1 MKYFLNFFTLITA
14 TISFSQV
21 SEDIIPRDAVSVFSI
36 NNVSLLKKVSIDDLV
51 KYEFM
56 AEVQS
61 ELFNGSTNGK
71 TIKDLGLDFSQ
82 KLNAFYG
89 QNKEYELSGF
99 TFGVNNKEQLFT
111 VFDDFDKIEN
121 TNLDGVEFYRSYS
134 NYLIIRGT
142 SGIVIRV
149 DPNVEK
155 VAEIA
160 DSIWLARGLG
170 YFWDREIEE
179 DYDEEYYGDEAA
191 YAVDSVVMYDESEM
205 VEEAYVADSA
215 YYSEYESEVAV
226 EEYDVEGD
234 LEDNDLLSKNYWEM
248 RDSISFTLQE
258 KYLRSITLEIF
269 RDNINLKNQDA
280 KFATH
285 LLRPSD
291 GVFYLDNSR
300 NLDNSKG
307 LWGFQAMFPEL
318 FADFQNI
325 YSENIMLGD
334 INLNEHSIDIDLVAN
349 YGKELGSIYEKLNST
364 KFDKNVLKYIHKD
377 NTGFFTYNIDLN
389 EGYKKAFDVVIPILK
404 DEQDPRI
411 SSNVLVAE
419 LINEFVNTE
428 EVFKTYKGSMFGSF
442 NGYKKV
448 KTKRIEFLYDEETF
462 DYEEKEVESEE
473 DMPIFTIGF
482 STSRP
487 DIPEKVLKHFGRM
500 TSRFKDHGNYW
511 EVEDAVLNSIS
522 AYIINKNGLFIITN
536 DEDLAKNHNNGYGA
550 NSIKGKVAKKA
561 KSSKFVYGYFDW
573 SGALE
578 KLPRE
583 MFTSKQNNILDA
595 MKGKT
600 GVLEL
605 TSSKTTRA
613 NTKFKL
619 TYDFDGTFD
628 NSGKYL
634 LDLVNSIYVL
644 TK

>member
-1 MKYFLNFFTLITA
+1 MKYILNFFALSLVSL
-14 TISFSQV
+14 SFGQV

-36 NNVSLLKKVSIDDLV
+36 NNVSLLKKVSMDDMV

-61 ELFNGSTNGK
+61 ELFNGSTNEK

-89 QNKEYELSGF
+89 QNEQYELSGF
-99 TFGVNNKEQLFT
+99 TFGISNQEQLFT

-121 TNLDGVEFYRSYS
+121 TNLPGVEFYRSYS

-149 DPNVEK
+149 DPNIEH
-155 VAEIA
+155 VAAIA
-160 DSIWLARGLG
+160 DSIWMARGLG
-170 YFWDREIEE
+170 YFWDISSEE
-179 DYDEEYYGDEAA
+179 EVYDDEGYSEVMEEQALDAID
-191 YAVDSVVMYDESEM
+191 AVDSFAVDSLGGLNFEEDGIEGEM
-205 VEEAYVADSA
+205 DA
-215 YYSEYESEVAV
+215 
-226 EEYDVEGD
+226 
-234 LEDNDLLSKNYWEM
+234 NDLLSKNYWEM
-248 RDSISFTLQE
+248 RDSISFSLQQE
-258 KYLRSITLEIF
+258 YLRQICVEIF
-269 RDNINLKNQDA
+269 VDDIHLKNQDA
-280 KFATH
+280 KFAAQ
-285 LLRPSD
+285 LQSPSD

-300 NLDNSKG
+300 NLHNSKG
-307 LWGFQAMFPEL
+307 LWGFKAMFPEL
-318 FADFQNI
+318 FDDFKEI
-325 YSENIMLGD
+325 YSGNIMLGE
-334 INLNEHSIDIDLVAN
+334 INLNESSIDIDFVAN
-349 YGKELGSIYEKLNST
+349 YGKELGSIYQKLNST
-364 KFDKNVLKYIHKD
+364 KFDKNVLKYIHQN

-404 DEQDPRI
+404 DEKDPRI

-419 LINEFVNTE
+419 LINEFVNTD
-428 EVFKTYKGSMFGSF
+428 EVFKTYKGSMFGTF

-448 KTKRIEFLYDEETF
+448 KTKRIEFNYDEETF

-473 DMPIFTIGF
+473 DMPIFAIGF
-482 STSRP
+482 STNRA
-487 DIPEKVLKHFGRM
+487 DIPEKILNHFGRM
-500 TSRFKDHGNYW
+500 TSRFKNHGNYW
-511 EVEDAVLNSIS
+511 EVEDAVLNSLS
-522 AYIINKNGLFIITN
+522 AYIINKNGLFIVTN
-536 DEDLAKNHNNGYGA
+536 DEDLAKNHSNGYGSNA
-550 NSIKGKVAKKA
+550 ISGKAAKKA

-583 MFTSKQNNILDA
+583 MFSAKQNNILDA
-595 MKGKT
+595 MKGKS

-605 TSSKTTRA
+605 TSSKTTVS

>member
-1 MKYFLNFFTLITA
+1 MKYFLNLFALFTSMF
-14 TISFSQV
+14 SFGQA

-36 NNVSLLKKVSIDDLV
+36 NNVSLLKKVSMDDLV

-71 TIKDLGLDFSQ
+71 TIKDLGLDFNQ

-89 QNKEYELSGF
+89 QNEQYELSGF
-99 TFGVNNKEQLFT
+99 TFGINDKKQLFT

-121 TNLDGVEFYRSYS
+121 TKLEGVEFYRSYS

-149 DPNVEK
+149 DPNTEN
-155 VAEIA
+155 VATIA

-170 YFWDREIEE
+170 YFWDSQSVEE
-179 DYDEEYYGDEAA
+179 DYDDEEYYTDTEEESESS
-191 YAVDSVVMYDESEM
+191 DSVAYSINDDE
-205 VEEAYVADSA
+205 VNLEE
-215 YYSEYESEVAV
+215 ES
-226 EEYDVEGD
+226 VEGD
-234 LEDNDLLSKNYWEM
+234 LYANDLLSKNYWEM
-248 RDSISFTLQE
+248 RDSINFSLQE
-258 KYLRSITLEIF
+258 VYLRKITLEIF
-269 RDNINLKNQDA
+269 RDNVHLKNQDS
-280 KFATH
+280 KFATQ
-285 LLRPSD
+285 LQRPSD

-300 NLDNSKG
+300 NLHNSKG
-307 LWGFQAMFPEL
+307 LWGFKAMFPEL
-318 FADFQNI
+318 FDDFKNI
-325 YSENIMLGD
+325 YSDNIMLGD
-334 INLNEHSIDIDLVAN
+334 INLNEHSIDIDFVAN
-349 YGKELGSIYEKLNST
+349 YGKDLGSIYEKLNST

-389 EGYKKAFDVVIPILK
+389 EGYKKAFDIVIPILK
-404 DEQDPRI
+404 DEKDPRI

-428 EVFKTYKGSMFGSF
+428 EVFKTYKGSMFGAF

-500 TSRFKDHGNYW
+500 TSRFKNHGNYW
-511 EVEDAVLNSIS
+511 EIEDAVLNSIS
-522 AYIINKNGLFIITN
+522 AYIISKNGLFMITN
-536 DEDLAKNHNNGYGA
+536 DEDLAKNHSNGYGSKA
-550 NSIKGKVAKKA
+550 ISGKVAKKA
-561 KSSKFVYGYFDW
+561 KASKFVYGYFDW

-583 MFTSKQNNILDA
+583 MFTTKQNNILDA

-605 TSSKTTRA
+605 TSSKTTVA

>member
-1 MKYFLNFFTLITA
+1 MKYFLNLFAFFTCTLV
-14 TISFSQV
+14 FGQV

-36 NNVSLLKKVSIDDLV
+36 NNVSLLKKVSMDDLV

-61 ELFNGSTNGK
+61 ELFNGSTNDK
-71 TIKDLGLDFSQ
+71 TIKDLGLDFNQ
-82 KLNAFYG
+82 KLNAFFG
-89 QNKEYELSGF
+89 QNEQYELSGF
-99 TFGVNNKEQLFT
+99 TFGINDKKQLFT

-121 TNLDGVEFYRSYS
+121 TQLEGVEFYRSYS

-149 DPNVEK
+149 DPNIDQ
-155 VAEIA
+155 VAAIA

-170 YFWDREIEE
+170 YFWDNQSIEE
-179 DYDEEYYGDEAA
+179 DYDDEDSYYSEAEDA
-191 YAVDSVVMYDESEM
+191 VEAVDSTYEIAIGADE
-205 VEEAYVADSA
+205 EEIIEEDSI
-215 YYSEYESEVAV
+215 
-226 EEYDVEGD
+226 EGD
-234 LEDNDLLSKNYWEM
+234 LDSNDLLSKNYWEM
-248 RDSISFTLQE
+248 RDSITFSLQE
-258 KYLRSITLEIF
+258 VYLRKITLEIF
-269 RDNINLKNQDA
+269 KDNIHLKNQDV
-280 KFATH
+280 KFATQ
-285 LLRPSD
+285 LQRPSD

-300 NLDNSKG
+300 NLHNSKG
-307 LWGFQAMFPEL
+307 LWGFKAMFPEL
-318 FADFQNI
+318 FDDFKNI
-325 YSENIMLGD
+325 YSGNVLLGD
-334 INLNEHSIDIDLVAN
+334 INLNEHSIDIDFVAN
-349 YGKELGSIYEKLNST
+349 YGKELGSIYQKLNST

-389 EGYKKAFDVVIPILK
+389 EGYKKAFDIVIPILK
-404 DEQDPRI
+404 DEKDPRI

-428 EVFKTYKGSMFGSF
+428 EIFKTYKGSMFGTF

-500 TSRFKDHGNYW
+500 TSRFKNNGNYW
-511 EVEDAVLNSIS
+511 EIEDAFLNSIS
-522 AYIINKNGLFIITN
+522 AYIINKNGLFMVTN
-536 DEDLAKNHNNGYGA
+536 DEDLAKNHSNGYGA
-550 NSIKGKVAKKA
+550 KAISGKVAKKA
-561 KSSKFVYGYFDW
+561 KDSKFVYGYFDW

-583 MFTSKQNNILDA
+583 MFTSKQNKILDA

-605 TSSKTTRA
+605 TSSKTTTS

-619 TYDFDGTFD
+619 TYDFDGSFD

>member
-1 MKYFLNFFTLITA
+1 MKYILNFFALFIVTF
-14 TISFSQV
+14 SFGQV
-21 SEDIIPRDAVSVFSI
+21 SEDLIPRDAVSVFSI
-36 NNVSLLKKVSIDDLV
+36 NNVSLLKKVSMDDLV

-71 TIKDLGLDFSQ
+71 TIKDLGLDFNQ

-89 QNKEYELSGF
+89 QNEEYELSGF
-99 TFGVNNKEQLFT
+99 TFGISNQAQLFT
-111 VFDDFDKIEN
+111 VFDDFEKIEN
-121 TNLDGVEFYRSYS
+121 SNLDGVEFYRSYS
-134 NYLIIRGT
+134 NYLIIRGQ

-149 DPNVEK
+149 EPNNEK
-155 VAEIA
+155 VSEIA

-170 YFWDREIEE
+170 YFWDNSNDDETYYDE
-179 DYDEEYYGDEAA
+179 DYSEVLD
-191 YAVDSVVMYDESEM
+191 VD
-205 VEEAYVADSA
+205 VEEAEIADSA
-215 YYSEYESEVAV
+215 YVSEDYMIEAIDS
-226 EEYDVEGD
+226 VEGD
-234 LEDNDLLSKNYWEM
+234 YDADDLLSKNYWEM
-248 RDSISFTLQE
+248 RDSITFSLEEQ
-258 KYLRSITLEIF
+258 YLRKICLEIF
-269 RDNINLKNQDA
+269 SENIYLKNQDA
-280 KFATH
+280 KFASQ

-300 NLDNSKG
+300 NLHNSKG
-307 LWGFQAMFPEL
+307 LWGFKAMFPEL
-318 FADFQNI
+318 FNDFKEI

-334 INLNEHSIDIDLVAN
+334 INLNENSIDIDFVAN
-349 YGKELGSIYEKLNST
+349 YGKELGSIYQKLNST

-389 EGYKKAFDVVIPILK
+389 EGYKKAYDVVIPILSQEK
-404 DEQDPRI
+404 DPRI

-419 LINEFVNTE
+419 LINEFINTDE
-428 EVFKTYKGSMFGSF
+428 IFNTYKGSMFGTF

-473 DMPIFTIGF
+473 DMPVFTIGF
-482 STSRP
+482 STNRA
-487 DIPEKVLKHFGRM
+487 DIPEKILKHFGRM
-500 TSRFKDHGNYW
+500 TSRFKNHGNYW
-511 EVEDAVLNSIS
+511 EIEDAVLNSIS

-536 DEDLAKNHNNGYGA
+536 DEDLAKNHSNGYGVNA
-550 NSIKGKVAKKA
+550 LGGKAAKKA

-583 MFTSKQNNILDA
+583 MFTTTQNNILDA

-605 TSSKTTRA
+605 TSSPTTA
-613 NTKFKL
+613 SNTKFKL
-619 TYDFDGTFD
+619 RYDFDGTFD

>member
-1 MKYFLNFFTLITA
+1 MKHILNLIALFTV
-14 TISFSQV
+14 SFSFGQI

-36 NNVSLLKKVSIDDLV
+36 NNVSLLKKVSMDDLV

-71 TIKDLGLDFSQ
+71 TIKDLGLDFEQ

-89 QNKEYELSGF
+89 QNEQYELSGF
-99 TFGVNNKEQLFT
+99 TFGISDKKQLFT

-134 NYLIIRGT
+134 NYLIIKGK

-149 DPNVEK
+149 DPNTES
-155 VAEIA
+155 VASIA

-170 YFWDREIEE
+170 YFWDYPSQTDE
-179 DYDEEYYGDEAA
+179 YDEEEY
-191 YAVDSVVMYDESEM
+191 YDESYSDAVMDAE
-205 VEEAYVADSA
+205 VSIVDSTIEE
-215 YYSEYESEVAV
+215 EEIL
-226 EEYDVEGD
+226 EEYAIEGD
-234 LEDNDLLSKNYWEM
+234 LDSNDLLSKNYWEM
-248 RDSISFTLQE
+248 RDSITFTLQE
-258 KYLRSITLEIF
+258 KYLTQICIEIF
-269 RDNINLKNQDA
+269 KDNIHLKNQDA
-280 KFATH
+280 KFAAQ
-285 LLRPSD
+285 LLHPSD

-300 NLDNSKG
+300 NVQNSKG
-307 LWGFQAMFPEL
+307 LWGFKAMFPEL
-318 FADFQNI
+318 FNDFKNI

-334 INLNEHSIDIDLVAN
+334 INLNDNSIDIDFVAN
-349 YGKELGSIYEKLNST
+349 YGKELGSIYQKLNST

-389 EGYKKAFDVVIPILK
+389 EGYKKAYDVIIPILSQEK
-404 DEQDPRI
+404 DPRI
-411 SSNVLVAE
+411 SSNVLMAE

-428 EVFKTYKGSMFGSF
+428 EIFNTYKGSMFGTF

-473 DMPIFTIGF
+473 DMPIFAIGF

-487 DIPEKVLKHFGRM
+487 DIPAKILKHFGRM
-500 TSRFKDHGNYW
+500 TSRFKNHGNYW

-522 AYIINKNGLFIITN
+522 MYIINKNGLFIVTN
-536 DEDLAKNHNNGYGA
+536 DEDLAKNHNNGYG
-550 NSIKGKVAKKA
+550 SEGISGTVAKKA
-561 KSSKFVYGYFDW
+561 KASKFVYGYFDW

-583 MFTSKQNNILDA
+583 MFTSKQNTILDA

-605 TSSKTTRA
+605 TSSKTTTS

-619 TYDFDGTFD
+619 TYDFDGSFE

>member
-1 MKYFLNFFTLITA
+1 MKYIFNLFTLCLA
-14 TISFSQV
+14 SFSFGQI
-21 SEDIIPRDAVSVFSI
+21 SEDIIPKDAVSVFSI
-36 NNVSLLKKVSIDDLV
+36 NNVSLLKKVSMDDLV

-71 TIKDLGLDFSQ
+71 TIKDLGLDFEQ

-89 QNKEYELSGF
+89 QNEQYELSGF
-99 TFGVNNKEQLFT
+99 TFGISNQKQLFT
-111 VFDDFDKIEN
+111 VFDDFEKVEN
-121 TNLDGVEFYRSYS
+121 DQLPGVEFYRSYS
-134 NYLIIRGT
+134 NYLIIQGK

-149 DPNVEK
+149 DPNIEN
-155 VAEIA
+155 VAAIA

-170 YFWDREIEE
+170 YFWD
-179 DYDEEYYGDEAA
+179 YP
-191 YAVDSVVMYDESEM
+191 SVE
-205 VEEAYVADSA
+205 
-215 YYSEYESEVAV
+215 
-226 EEYDVEGD
+226 EEYDDEEFLEEVYLEAQDTEIQMNDTTSDNIALEEQGIEGD
-234 LEDNDLLSKNYWEM
+234 MDANDLLSKNYWEM
-248 RDSISFTLQE
+248 RDSITFTLQE
-258 KYLRSITLEIF
+258 QYLKQICLEIF
-269 RDNINLKNQDA
+269 KDNIHLKNQDA
-280 KFATH
+280 KFAAQLQH
-285 LLRPSD
+285 PSD

-300 NLDNSKG
+300 NLHNSKG
-307 LWGFQAMFPEL
+307 LWGFKAMFPDL
-318 FADFQNI
+318 FNDFKNI
-325 YSENIMLGD
+325 YSGNILLGD
-334 INLNEHSIDIDLVAN
+334 INLNENSIDIDFVAN
-349 YGKELGSIYEKLNST
+349 YGPELGSIYQKLNST

-389 EGYKKAFDVVIPILK
+389 EGYNKAYEVIIPILNQEK
-404 DEQDPRI
+404 DPRI
-411 SSNVLVAE
+411 SSNVLLAE

-428 EVFKTYKGSMFGSF
+428 EIFNTYKGSMFGTF

-462 DYEEKEVESEE
+462 DYEEREVESEE
-473 DMPIFTIGF
+473 DMPIFTLGF

-487 DIPEKVLKHFGRM
+487 DIPAKILKHFGRM
-500 TSRFKDHGNYW
+500 TSRFKNHGNYW

-522 AYIINKNGLFIITN
+522 MYIINKNGLFMVTN
-536 DEDLAKNHNNGYGA
+536 DEDLAKNHNNGYGSNA
-550 NSIKGKVAKKA
+550 LSGKLAKKA
-561 KSSKFVYGYFDW
+561 KASKFVYGYFDW

-583 MFTSKQNNILDA
+583 MFTTKQNTILDA

-605 TSSKTTRA
+605 TSTKTTVS
-613 NTKFKL
+613 NTQFKL
-619 TYDFDGTFD
+619 TYDFDGSFE

>member
-1 MKYFLNFFTLITA
+1 MKYILNFFALFIVTF
-14 TISFSQV
+14 SFGQV
-21 SEDIIPRDAVSVFSI
+21 SEDLIPRDAVSVFSI
-36 NNVSLLKKVSIDDLV
+36 NNVSLLRKVSMDDLV

-71 TIKDLGLDFSQ
+71 TIKDLGLDFNQ

-89 QNKEYELSGF
+89 QNQEYELSGF
-99 TFGVNNKEQLFT
+99 TFGISDQKQLFT
-111 VFDDFDKIEN
+111 VFDDFEKVEN
-121 TNLDGVEFYRSYS
+121 TNLAGVEFYRSYS
-134 NYLIIRGT
+134 NYLIIRGK

-149 DPNVEK
+149 DPNINQVE
-155 VAEIA
+155 EIA
-160 DSIWLARGLG
+160 DSIWMARGLG
-170 YFWDREIEE
+170 YFWDYNSPEDEYDEGYEE
-179 DYDEEYYGDEAA
+179 DGYAEDAFIDDESA
-191 YAVDSVVMYDESEM
+191 YVDSVYTEEITIEEIGIEGELDE
-205 VEEAYVADSA
+205 D
-215 YYSEYESEVAV
+215 
-226 EEYDVEGD
+226 
-234 LEDNDLLSKNYWEM
+234 DLLSKNYWEM
-248 RDSISFTLQE
+248 RDSITFSLQE
-258 KYLRSITLEIF
+258 KYLTKICLEIF
-269 RDNINLKNQDA
+269 KDNIHLKNQDA
-280 KFATH
+280 KFASQ
-285 LLRPSD
+285 LQRPSD

-300 NLDNSKG
+300 NLHNSKG
-307 LWGFQAMFPEL
+307 LWGFKAMFPEL
-318 FADFQNI
+318 FNDFKNI

-334 INLNEHSIDIDLVAN
+334 INLNENSIDIDFVAN
-349 YGKELGSIYEKLNST
+349 YGKELGSIYQKLNST

-389 EGYKKAFDVVIPILK
+389 EGYKKAFDVVIPILSEEK
-404 DEQDPRI
+404 DPRI
-411 SSNVLVAE
+411 SSNVLAAE
-419 LINEFVNTE
+419 LINEFINTE
-428 EVFKTYKGSMFGSF
+428 EVFKTYKGSMFGTF

-448 KTKRIEFLYDEETF
+448 KTKRIEFLYDDETF

-482 STSRP
+482 STSRA

-500 TSRFKDHGNYW
+500 TSRFKNHGNYW
-511 EVEDAVLNSIS
+511 EIEDAVLNSIS
-522 AYIINKNGLFIITN
+522 AYIINRNGLFIITN
-536 DEDLAKNHNNGYGA
+536 DEDLAKNHTNGYGA
-550 NSIKGKVAKKA
+550 NALGGKAAKKA

-605 TSSKTTRA
+605 TSSTTTVS

-619 TYDFDGTFD
+619 TYDFDGSFD